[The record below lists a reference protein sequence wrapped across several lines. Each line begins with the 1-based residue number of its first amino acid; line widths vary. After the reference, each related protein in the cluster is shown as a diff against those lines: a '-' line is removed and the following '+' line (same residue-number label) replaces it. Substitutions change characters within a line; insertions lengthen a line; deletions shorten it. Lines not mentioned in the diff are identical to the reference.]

1 MNRISSQLN
10 NNNTQSNLRLQE
22 IKRANVENQI
32 GTQSRISQLRDAPL
46 AAGHLVR
53 YESYLR
59 RVNQFEKNAATLA
72 DQFQVREGYLNQNL
86 QIIQR
91 VRELAINGANGVNT
105 PEDLK
110 IMSIE
115 VNELL
120 KELVQNANAIGPDGN
135 SLFAGTSTKTR
146 AFDVFEGSVPGSAE
160 SLITQVRYNG
170 NNESVNVEV
179 DENEYLSFNNSGS
192 KNFWAERQQL
202 IASRDASSWQASDDA
217 KISVD
222 GKVID
227 INSGDNVY
235 ALISKINGSGASV
248 RASLDPITNGLNLET
263 TDARQLW
270 LEDKSGSTLQD
281 LGLIKDNGQK
291 PPYNIGNSVRLSGGS
306 LFDAVIAVRDSML
319 NGDSESLG
327 GRVLGVLDNGLKNL
341 TTRLS
346 EVGSI
351 YERCQNNIQRSTLNE
366 LNVTKLVS
374 REGDIDFTKAVID
387 MKKLQYVNQAT
398 MSNAAKMYSST
409 LLNYMR

>member
-32 GTQSRISQLRDAPL
+32 GTQSRISQLRDDPL

-53 YESYLR
+53 YESYLS
-59 RVNQFEKNAATLA
+59 RVNQFEKNAATLS

-105 PEDLK
+105 PDDLK

-202 IASRDASSWQASDDA
+202 IANRDASSWQASDDA

>member
-32 GTQSRISQLRDAPL
+32 GTQSRISQLRDDPL

-53 YESYLR
+53 YESYLS

-105 PEDLK
+105 PDDLK

-202 IASRDASSWQASDDA
+202 IANRDASSWQASDDA

>member
-32 GTQSRISQLRDAPL
+32 GTQSRISQLRDDPL

-53 YESYLR
+53 YESYLS

-105 PEDLK
+105 PDDLK

-135 SLFAGTSTKTR
+135 SLFAGTSTKIR

>member
-32 GTQSRISQLRDAPL
+32 GTQSRISQLRDDPL

-53 YESYLR
+53 YESYLS

-160 SLITQVRYNG
+160 SLITEVRYNG

-248 RASLDPITNGLNLET
+248 KASLDPITNGLNLET

-374 REGDIDFTKAVID
+374 REGDLDFTKAVID

>member
-32 GTQSRISQLRDAPL
+32 GTQSRISQLRDDPL

-53 YESYLR
+53 YESYLS

-105 PEDLK
+105 PDDLK

-160 SLITQVRYNG
+160 SLITEVRYNG

-248 RASLDPITNGLNLET
+248 KASLDPITNGLNLET

>member
-32 GTQSRISQLRDAPL
+32 GTQSRISQLRDDPL

-53 YESYLR
+53 YESYLS

-105 PEDLK
+105 PDDLK
-110 IMSIE
+110 IMSVE

-160 SLITQVRYNG
+160 SLITEVRYNG

-202 IASRDASSWQASDDA
+202 IANRDASSWQASDDA

-351 YERCQNNIQRSTLNE
+351 YERCR
-366 LNVTKLVS
+366 
-374 REGDIDFTKAVID
+374 
-387 MKKLQYVNQAT
+387 
-398 MSNAAKMYSST
+398 
-409 LLNYMR
+409 

>member
-32 GTQSRISQLRDAPL
+32 GTQSRISQLRDDPL

-53 YESYLR
+53 YESYLS

-248 RASLDPITNGLNLET
+248 KASLDPITNGLNLET

-374 REGDIDFTKAVID
+374 REGDLDFTKAVID

>member
-32 GTQSRISQLRDAPL
+32 GTQSRISQLRDDPL

-53 YESYLR
+53 YESYLS

-160 SLITQVRYNG
+160 SLITEVRYNG

>member
-1 MNRISSQLN
+1 M
-10 NNNTQSNLRLQE
+10 
-22 IKRANVENQI
+22 
-32 GTQSRISQLRDAPL
+32 
-46 AAGHLVR
+46 HVR
-53 YESYLR
+53 
-59 RVNQFEKNAATLA
+59 
-72 DQFQVREGYLNQNL
+72 
-86 QIIQR
+86 
-91 VRELAINGANGVNT
+91 
-105 PEDLK
+105 
-110 IMSIE
+110 
-115 VNELL
+115 
-120 KELVQNANAIGPDGN
+120 
-135 SLFAGTSTKTR
+135 
-146 AFDVFEGSVPGSAE
+146 
-160 SLITQVRYNG
+160 
-170 NNESVNVEV
+170 
-179 DENEYLSFNNSGS
+179 
-192 KNFWAERQQL
+192 
-202 IASRDASSWQASDDA
+202 
-217 KISVD
+217 
-222 GKVID
+222 
-227 INSGDNVY
+227 
-235 ALISKINGSGASV
+235 
-248 RASLDPITNGLNLET
+248 
-263 TDARQLW
+263 

>member
-32 GTQSRISQLRDAPL
+32 GTQSRISQLRDDPL

-53 YESYLR
+53 YESYLS

-105 PEDLK
+105 PDDLK

-160 SLITQVRYNG
+160 SLITEVRYNG

-202 IASRDASSWQASDDA
+202 IANRDASSWQASDDA

>member
-32 GTQSRISQLRDAPL
+32 GTQSRISQLRDDPL

-374 REGDIDFTKAVID
+374 REGDLDFTKAVID

>member
-32 GTQSRISQLRDAPL
+32 GTQSRISQLRDDPL

-53 YESYLR
+53 YESYLS

-105 PEDLK
+105 PDDLK

>member
-32 GTQSRISQLRDAPL
+32 GTQSRISQLRDDPL

-53 YESYLR
+53 YESYLS

-105 PEDLK
+105 PDDLK

-135 SLFAGTSTKTR
+135 SLFAGTSTKIR

-160 SLITQVRYNG
+160 SLITEVRYNG

>member
-32 GTQSRISQLRDAPL
+32 GTQSRISQLRDDPL

-53 YESYLR
+53 YESYLS

-160 SLITQVRYNG
+160 SLITEVRYNG

-202 IASRDASSWQASDDA
+202 IANRDASSWQASDDA

>member
-32 GTQSRISQLRDAPL
+32 GTQSRISQLRDDPL

-53 YESYLR
+53 YESYLS

-105 PEDLK
+105 PDDLK

-160 SLITQVRYNG
+160 SLITEVRYNG

-202 IASRDASSWQASDDA
+202 IASRDASNWQASDDA

>member
-32 GTQSRISQLRDAPL
+32 GTQSRISQLRDDPL

-53 YESYLR
+53 YESYLS

-105 PEDLK
+105 PDDLK
-110 IMSIE
+110 IMSVE

-160 SLITQVRYNG
+160 SLITEVRYNG

-202 IASRDASSWQASDDA
+202 IANRDASSWQASDDA

>member
-32 GTQSRISQLRDAPL
+32 GTQSRISQLRDDPL

-53 YESYLR
+53 YESYLS

-105 PEDLK
+105 PDDLK

-160 SLITQVRYNG
+160 SLITEVRYNG